1 VKRVRKSSYLI
12 DKRLIDILG
21 SVIGL
26 IVFVIPA
33 LIISVAIKLEDG
45 GPILYGQQRVGKN
58 GKPFKIWK
66 FRSMVPNA
74 HQKKKQ
80 LIQSNEIDGAMFKMK
95 DDPRITRIG
104 KFIRQHSLD
113 EIPQFYNV
121 LIGQM
126 SLVGPRPAL
135 PEEVKQYDARSLGR
149 ISVTP
154 GITGLWQVSG
164 RNNLTF
170 DQMVDL
176 DLQYVT
182 ERSLMMDIHILM
194 KTVLQMFNVQSNG
207 AY

>member
-1 VKRVRKSSYLI
+1 MRKSSYLI
-12 DKRLIDILG
+12 AKRLIDIIG
-21 SVIGL
+21 SIIGL

-33 LIISVAIKLEDG
+33 LVISVAIKLEDG

-80 LIQSNEIDGAMFKMK
+80 LIHSNEIDGAMFKMK

-135 PEEVKQYDARSLGR
+135 PEEVKQYDARSLVR

-176 DLQYVT
+176 DLKYVT
-182 ERSLMMDIHILM
+182 ERSLMKDIQILM
-194 KTVLQMFNVQSNG
+194 KTILQMFDVQSNG

>member
-1 VKRVRKSSYLI
+1 MRKSSYLI
-12 DKRLIDILG
+12 VKRLIDIIG

-33 LIISVAIKLEDG
+33 LVISVAIKLEDG

-95 DDPRITRIG
+95 DDPRITIIG

-135 PEEVKQYDARSLGR
+135 PEEVKQYDARSLLR

-194 KTVLQMFNVQSNG
+194 KTVVQMFDVQSNG